1 MEVTELKIAPE
12 VKILVTIN
20 RVAILSGQQTQNSQK
35 SLVFRFL
42 DTNKYR

>member
-1 MEVTELKIAPE
+1 MEVTELKIAPK
-12 VKILVTIN
+12 VKIVVTIN
-20 RVAILSGQQTQNSQK
+20 RVAILSGQQTQNSQE